1 MSSERTLPGGIALSG
16 GAPYADPNWHL
27 WMNANLLKLSTLFT
41 LRVLSRVT
49 SLPVSPTDGDIYIVP
64 NGDANEKTVAVRD
77 NGAWTYISA
86 FAGLVA
92 YVIDEDADYAFDGT
106 DWAAVGSVG
115 VTTFLGLSDTP
126 ANFTGA
132 ANKKVAVNN
141 AGTAL
146 EFVSG
151 SKFSSINAQTGTTYT
166 AVLADA
172 DDVLIT
178 LDNAAAIAF
187 TIPPNSSVAFPIGTT
202 IQWLQLGAGIVT
214 ATPGAGVTLQSRGAV
229 LTTAG
234 QYAFA
239 SATKIAA
246 DTWVAT
252 GDLA

>member
-1 MSSERTLPGGIALSG
+1 LSG

-64 NGDANEKTVAVRD
+64 DGDANEKTVAVRD

-86 FAGLVA
+86 FSGLVA

-106 DWAAVGSVG
+106 NWAAVGSVGG

-141 AGTAL
+141 TGTAL

-151 SKFSSINAQTGTTYT
+151 GKFSSINSQVGTTYT

-187 TIPPNSSVAFPIGTT
+187 TIPAEASVTYPIGTT
-202 IQWLQLGAGIVT
+202 LQWLQLGAGLVT
-214 ATPGAGVTLQSRGAV
+214 ATPDTGVTLLSRGSV
-229 LTTAG
+229 FGTGG
-234 QYAFA
+234 QYAIA
-239 SATKIAA
+239 SAVKIAS
-246 DTWVAT
+246 DTWIVT
-252 GDLA
+252 GDIA